1 MKKDIYRTIAIVTG
15 IFMLTVTIMLT
26 TNYFQ
31 VRNISPLQT
40 EVMETL
46 KSLNET
52 YGDNTTL
59 QEQIRQLDLLARK
72 AYFVQ
77 EEHQKVGVYLLIA
90 MSIVFIACIRGYYA
104 DVKHIAP
111 KQIDVFDEWLIQS
124 RSRKYIRILT
134 GALAAI
140 ALFIIIDANR
150 KDSGSTDADAVTDEV
165 TLAEQADS
173 ANSEASSEQPS
184 ESETLATVTP
194 SETSNDE
201 NTASATETPIEPQEV
216 VGLSEETASE
226 STTTSAETTTKSA
239 DNTPTA
245 ESAKPAEASPATPND
260 APEAVA
266 PSATQQRVNHQMFRG
281 RNSNGHSSAK
291 SIPSKWDL
299 ASGGSIKWKET
310 LSSKQGFSSPIVHN
324 DRIFFTGGDA
334 SSRELY
340 CHDLASGKQL
350 WSLKADNIAG
360 SPATPPQVAG
370 NTGYASATAATDGK
384 HVCAIFATGDIICSD
399 FDGKRIWAKNLG
411 VPENQYGFVSS
422 LVVWG
427 SSVFVQFD
435 NNNMR
440 KVVALDIATGN
451 VRWQKERDGKVSWSS
466 PIIATVDGNAQLI
479 LMGNPNVTA
488 YNPSNGEVLWSVE
501 GMAGEVCPSPC
512 SADGIIYAANEYAKL
527 MAINGKDGS
536 VVWEAADYLP
546 EVSSP
551 VVANGKIYIATSY
564 GVLAVYNAKTGE
576 MIAEKELNVELY
588 SSPMVVE
595 GKIYIISKDGQV
607 FIFSTDDA
615 VTQINSFATGEATYA
630 TPAFLDGMIVIRTE
644 QSLYCV
650 ADK

>member
-77 EEHQKVGVYLLIA
+77 EEHQKMGVYLLIA
-90 MSIVFIACIRGYYA
+90 MSIVFIVCIRGYYA

-150 KDSGSTDADAVTDEV
+150 KNSVSTDADAVTEETV
-165 TLAEQADS
+165 IAEQTENVASEES
-173 ANSEASSEQPS
+173 AEA
-184 ESETLATVTP
+184 ETLAAVTTN
-194 SETSNDE
+194 ETSSNEDAASTTDT
-201 NTASATETPIEPQEV
+201 TAETKEVVEQSEATTQVATEE
-216 VGLSEETASE
+216 A
-226 STTTSAETTTKSA
+226 AKANNA
-239 DNTPTA
+239 DNVPTA

-260 APEAVA
+260 TPEAAA
-266 PSATQQRVNHQMFRG
+266 PATTQQRVNHQMFRG

-291 SIPSKWDL
+291 GIPTKWDL
-299 ASGGSIKWKET
+299 ASGGSIKWKEA

-334 SSRELY
+334 SSREIY

-564 GVLAVYNAKTGE
+564 GVLAVYNAKNGE

-595 GKIYIISKDGQV
+595 GKIYLISKDGQV